1 MMNMVDRTNE
11 FLVDK
16 HKKVVILCISI
27 AGTKQAQLFLFF
39 FFVVVVGCLCLCGSY
54 STSWE
59 QKKKQCHRFIQK
71 GREKSMM
78 IVLLLLLKLALKTDK

>member
-27 AGTKQAQLFLFF
+27 AGNKTSTVVSFF
-39 FFVVVVGCLCLCGSY
+39 F
-54 STSWE
+54 
-59 QKKKQCHRFIQK
+59 
-71 GREKSMM
+71 
-78 IVLLLLLKLALKTDK
+78 LLLLLLGVCVCVVPIVRAGNKKRSSVTDSFRKVEKRA

>member
-27 AGTKQAQLFLFF
+27 AGNKTSTVVS
-39 FFVVVVGCLCLCGSY
+39 FFVVVVVVFVWFL
-54 STSWE
+54 
-59 QKKKQCHRFIQK
+59 
-71 GREKSMM
+71 
-78 IVLLLLLKLALKTDK
+78 

>member
-27 AGTKQAQLFLFF
+27 AGNKTSTVVSFF
-39 FFVVVVGCLCLCGSY
+39 FVVVVVGCLCLCGSY

-78 IVLLLLLKLALKTDK
+78 IVLLLKLALKTDK